1 MQTAVNNRVY
11 ETARNEFQEIVQK
24 IDEIEQEIELVQ
36 DFKHEA
42 SKIGKKTATNVDTW
56 GDEERKDDITKFG
69 VYTS

>member
-1 MQTAVNNRVY
+1 M
-11 ETARNEFQEIVQK
+11 QK

-42 SKIGKKTATNVDTW
+42 SKIGKKTSNNVDTW
-56 GDEERKDDITKFG
+56 GDEERKDDTTKFG